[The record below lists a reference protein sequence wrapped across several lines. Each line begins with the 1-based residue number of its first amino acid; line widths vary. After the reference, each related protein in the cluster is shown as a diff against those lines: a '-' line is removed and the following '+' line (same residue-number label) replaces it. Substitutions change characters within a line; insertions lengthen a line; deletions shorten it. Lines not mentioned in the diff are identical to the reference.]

1 MRFVR
6 HIILVLILA
15 LGITSCQQ
23 TLRDFTRDAVL
34 EVEGVVLYQDEIDD
48 FIPEGIS
55 ASYSTYLVE
64 TFKKQWIT
72 RVLVYKMAY
81 KNIGNSAEIKQ
92 MADAYQKELT
102 INHYQQQLIAENLN
116 EVSEDSLMS
125 YYQKNKELF
134 LLDEAVIKGIFI
146 KLPSSSIE
154 QEDLVNWLSNTT
166 DENLENIMR
175 YCTQHAV
182 FYEFFL
188 ESWTPYG
195 KIAHMLPESVDS
207 NDPALTRG
215 SIKQAK
221 EDYTYY
227 LRITGKCNAGQPQPY
242 EMIRPELQNILLNQ
256 EKIKFIQTFQ
266 QSLYDKAIANGQIK
280 YFENE

>member
-6 HIILVLILA
+6 HITLVLILA

-55 ASYSTYLVE
+55 ASDSTYLVE

-215 SIKQAK
+215 SIKQTK
-221 EDYTYY
+221 DDYTYY

>member
-6 HIILVLILA
+6 HITLVLILA

-55 ASYSTYLVE
+55 ASDSSYLVE
-64 TFKKQWIT
+64 TYKKQWIT

-81 KNIGNSAEIKQ
+81 KNIGNSAQIKQ
-92 MADAYQKELT
+92 MAEAYQKELT
-102 INHYQQQLIAENLN
+102 INHYQQQLITENLGDI
-116 EVSEDSLMS
+116 SEDSLMS

-146 KLPSSSIE
+146 KLPSATSE
-154 QEDLVNWLSNTT
+154 QAELANWLSNTT

-215 SIKQAK
+215 SIKQTK
-221 EDYTYY
+221 DDYTYY

>member
-6 HIILVLILA
+6 HITLVLILA

-55 ASYSTYLVE
+55 ASDSTYLVE

-116 EVSEDSLMS
+116 DVSEDSLRS

>member
-55 ASYSTYLVE
+55 ASDSTYLVE

-221 EDYTYY
+221 DDYTYY

>member
-6 HIILVLILA
+6 HITLVLILA

-55 ASYSTYLVE
+55 ASDSTYLVE

-116 EVSEDSLMS
+116 EVSEDSLRS

>member
-6 HIILVLILA
+6 HITLVLILA

-55 ASYSTYLVE
+55 ASDSTYLVE

-154 QEDLVNWLSNTT
+154 QEDLVNWLSN
-166 DENLENIMR
+166 L
-175 YCTQHAV
+175 
-182 FYEFFL
+182 
-188 ESWTPYG
+188 
-195 KIAHMLPESVDS
+195 
-207 NDPALTRG
+207 
-215 SIKQAK
+215 
-221 EDYTYY
+221 
-227 LRITGKCNAGQPQPY
+227 
-242 EMIRPELQNILLNQ
+242 
-256 EKIKFIQTFQ
+256 
-266 QSLYDKAIANGQIK
+266 
-280 YFENE
+280 

>member
-55 ASYSTYLVE
+55 ASDSTYLVE

-81 KNIGNSAEIKQ
+81 RNIGNSAEIKQ

>member
-55 ASYSTYLVE
+55 ASDSTYLVE

>member
-1 MRFVR
+1 MKQLAYITIVFV
-6 HIILVLILA
+6 LA
-15 LGITSCQQ
+15 LGVTSCQQ

-34 EVEGVVLYQDEIDD
+34 EVEGEVLYQDEIDD

-55 ASYSTYLVE
+55 ASDSSYLVE
-64 TFKKQWIT
+64 TYKKQWIT

-81 KNIGNSAEIKQ
+81 KNIGNSAQIKQ
-92 MADAYQKELT
+92 MAEAYQKELT
-102 INHYQQQLIAENLN
+102 INHYQQQLITENLGDI
-116 EVSEDSLMS
+116 SEDSLMS

-146 KLPSSSIE
+146 KLPSATSE
-154 QEDLVNWLSNTT
+154 QEELANWLSNTT

-215 SIKQAK
+215 SIKQTK
-221 EDYTYY
+221 DDYTYY

-242 EMIRPELQNILLNQ
+242 EMVRPELQNILLNQ

>member
-6 HIILVLILA
+6 HITLVLILA

-55 ASYSTYLVE
+55 ASDSTYLVE

-221 EDYTYY
+221 DDYTYY

>member
-6 HIILVLILA
+6 HITLVLILA

-55 ASYSTYLVE
+55 ASDSTYLVE

-116 EVSEDSLMS
+116 EVSEDSLRS

-215 SIKQAK
+215 SIKQTK
-221 EDYTYY
+221 DDYTYY

>member
-6 HIILVLILA
+6 HITLVLILA

-55 ASYSTYLVE
+55 ASDSTYLVE

-221 EDYTYY
+221 DDYTYY

-266 QSLYDKAIANGQIK
+266 QSLYDKAVANGQIK

>member
-55 ASYSTYLVE
+55 ASDSTYLVE

-102 INHYQQQLIAENLN
+102 INYYQQQLIAENLN

-215 SIKQAK
+215 SIKQVK

>member
-6 HIILVLILA
+6 HITLVLILA

-55 ASYSTYLVE
+55 ASDSTYLVE

-102 INHYQQQLIAENLN
+102 INHYQQQLIAENLK

>member
-6 HIILVLILA
+6 HITLVLILA
-15 LGITSCQQ
+15 LGTTSCQQ

-55 ASYSTYLVE
+55 ASDSTYLVE

-102 INHYQQQLIAENLN
+102 INYYQQQLIAENLN

-221 EDYTYY
+221 DDYTYY

>member
-6 HIILVLILA
+6 HITLVLILA

-55 ASYSTYLVE
+55 ASDSTYLVE

>member
-1 MRFVR
+1 MKQLAYITIVFV
-6 HIILVLILA
+6 LA
-15 LGITSCQQ
+15 LGVTSCQQ

-55 ASYSTYLVE
+55 ASDSTYLVE

>member
-6 HIILVLILA
+6 HITLVLILA

-55 ASYSTYLVE
+55 ASDSTYLVE

-102 INHYQQQLIAENLN
+102 INYYQQQLIAENLN

-221 EDYTYY
+221 DDYTYY

>member
-55 ASYSTYLVE
+55 ASDSTYLVE

-221 EDYTYY
+221 DDYTYY

-266 QSLYDKAIANGQIK
+266 QSLYDKAVANGQIK

>member
-6 HIILVLILA
+6 HITLVLILA

-55 ASYSTYLVE
+55 ASDSTYLVE
-64 TFKKQWIT
+64 TFTKQWIT

>member
-1 MRFVR
+1 
-6 HIILVLILA
+6 
-15 LGITSCQQ
+15 
-23 TLRDFTRDAVL
+23 
-34 EVEGVVLYQDEIDD
+34 
-48 FIPEGIS
+48 
-55 ASYSTYLVE
+55 
-64 TFKKQWIT
+64 
-72 RVLVYKMAY
+72 
-81 KNIGNSAEIKQ
+81 

-116 EVSEDSLMS
+116 EVSEDSLRS